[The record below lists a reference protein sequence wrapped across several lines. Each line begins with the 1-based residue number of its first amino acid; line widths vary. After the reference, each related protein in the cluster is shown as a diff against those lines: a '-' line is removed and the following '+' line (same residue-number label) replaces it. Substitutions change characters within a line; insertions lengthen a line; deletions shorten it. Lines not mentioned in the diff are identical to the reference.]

1 MVIAILRA
9 EPRVSGGPLRSP
21 YFVVKLLTVEVRMQ
35 ALTIVRLPYDLES
48 GTYKVAALYRLAR
61 ERPLRDLLA
70 DPIGAL
76 GSGRV
81 RPLFVMGS
89 NPINLEVIGHPHR

>member
-9 EPRVSGGPLRSP
+9 ERVSGGPDRYRYS
-21 YFVVKLLTVEVRMQ
+21 VRRLLTVEVRTR
-35 ALTIVRLPYDLES
+35 ALTMVRVPYELES
-48 GTYKVAALYRLAR
+48 GTYKVAALYRFVR
-61 ERPLRDLLA
+61 DRSLRDLLA
-70 DPIGAL
+70 DPTSAL

-89 NPINLEVIGHPHR
+89 NVIDLEVTKRRTS